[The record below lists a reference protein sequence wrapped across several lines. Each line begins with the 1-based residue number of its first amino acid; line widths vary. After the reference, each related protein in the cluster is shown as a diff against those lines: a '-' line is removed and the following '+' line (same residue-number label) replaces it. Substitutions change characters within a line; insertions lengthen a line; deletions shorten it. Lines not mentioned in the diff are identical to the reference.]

1 MSARSRYARYISWA
15 AGALLTGAA
24 VLACGASAEENPPP
38 PPPPPVDQAA
48 FQKPPRPPA
57 GTASI
62 ALPDGGV
69 AAEYWQTDGGDAVD
83 AASDAL
89 DAAAD
94 AALDASPSKRRGAK
108 SR

>member
-1 MSARSRYARYISWA
+1 MSASSRYARYVSWA
-15 AGALLTGAA
+15 AGALLTSVA
-24 VLACGASAEENPPP
+24 VLGCGASAEENPPP

-69 AAEYWQTDGGDAVD
+69 AAEYWQSDGGDVLD
-83 AASDAL
+83 AASEIQ

-94 AALDASPSKRRGAK
+94 GAPDASAKRRGA
-108 SR
+108 RTR